1 MSIKLLLNFI
11 YTIILM
17 TITSISFAETLNFK
31 GLVIED
37 FWIKSSIG
45 NHKMTSGYLKIKN
58 TNNFD
63 ERLTSV
69 VSDFSKK
76 IELHEM
82 AVKNDIMTMKK
93 LDNGLMIRAGTEV
106 HLRPGNYHLMFINL
120 NGQVKVMNSY
130 KVNFIFE
137 NSGSVMIDM
146 PVLEKKFKV
155 DYNHNHKH

>member
-1 MSIKLLLNFI
+1 MSIKLLFNFI
-11 YTIILM
+11 YVIILM

-93 LDNGLMIRAGTEV
+93 LDNGLMIRAGTEI
-106 HLRPGNYHLMFINL
+106 HLRPGGYHLMFINL

>member
-82 AVKNDIMTMKK
+82 AVKNDILPMTP
-93 LDNGLMIRAGTEV
+93 LHTFLLILSFPDLPLI
-106 HLRPGNYHLMFINL
+106 PGSYHLMFINL

>member
-1 MSIKLLLNFI
+1 
-11 YTIILM
+11 
-17 TITSISFAETLNFK
+17 SFAETLNFK

-76 IELHEM
+76 IELHGM
-82 AVKNDIMTMKK
+82 ALKNDIMTMKK